1 MIKSNIMELTSKQRK
16 ILTSLS
22 NPLEPLVIVGQNG
35 ITEGLEQKTAQCLE
49 HHELIKVKFNE
60 FKDEKLELA
69 KNLADS
75 CEAVLVRVIGNIA
88 ILYKQ
93 NPDPEK
99 RVIKLK

>member
-1 MIKSNIMELTSKQRK
+1 MELTSKQRK

-60 FKDEKLELA
+60 FKELL
-69 KNLADS
+69 NS
-75 CEAVLVRVIGNIA
+75 
-88 ILYKQ
+88 
-93 NPDPEK
+93 
-99 RVIKLK
+99 